1 MSAALATTERGT
13 GRAMIVADALTQE
26 GEQRKLLGEYVAK
39 HMQEDTDYGII
50 PGTKNRTLLKPGAEK
65 LTTLFR
71 CVPRFVVEEKI
82 ENWETGL
89 FFYRFACHI
98 ETLDG
103 GNVVAEGVGSCN
115 SYEGRYRWRNADRK
129 CPECGAAAIMRSK
142 FPPRENPSLAP
153 GWYCFSKKGGCGAQ
167 FTAEDEAIT
176 GQATGRVQNPDLAD
190 CANTV
195 LKMAKKR
202 AHVDAAIALARCSDI
217 FTQDV
222 EDFAGGH
229 AEPEQPAARNGNY
242 DPRTVPGVKSGD
254 DLKPPIRSIN
264 FAACGTLDELRTL
277 WVGLTPAEKEHYA
290 DAKDQRKAEIAT
302 EGEQGADPT
311 RSAKSAEPTAAT
323 GATATTSSSG
333 TQSIV
338 QPIELP
344 KAPRKLTANYI
355 SDLLLAVAERTQ
367 TRDLY
372 LIETVCNM
380 NNAPSLDDMDAAQLA
395 AADKFLREHAEKG
408 TVAA

>member
-229 AEPEQPAARNGNY
+229 EEPEQPAARNGKY
-242 DPRTVPGVKSGD
+242 DPRTIPSVKSGA

-264 FAACGTLDELRTL
+264 FSACGTLDELRAL

-290 DAKDQRKAEIAT
+290 DAKDERKAT
-302 EGEQGADPT
+302 LSHVPEGEQCADPSKAASG
-311 RSAKSAEPTAAT
+311 SAASANGSPASAAT
-323 GATATTSSSG
+323 PSS
-333 TQSIV
+333 
-338 QPIELP
+338 PISRQTDSLP
-344 KAPRKLTANYI
+344 KAPKKLTANYI
-355 SDLLLAVAERTQ
+355 SDLVAAVAETNGEDE
-367 TRDLY
+367 TDLIGA
-372 LIETVCNM
+372 LFASVM
-380 NNAPSLDDMDAAQLA
+380 QDADSLDTASPDQLQR
-395 AADKFLREHAEKG
+395 ADKWLRERVM
-408 TVAA
+408 VAA

>member
-229 AEPEQPAARNGNY
+229 EEPEQPAARNGKY
-242 DPRTVPGVKSGD
+242 DPRTIPSVKSGD

-277 WVGLTPAEKEHYA
+277 WIGLTPAEKEHYA
-290 DAKDQRKAEIAT
+290 DAKDERKAALT
-302 EGEQGADPT
+302 EGEQSLPPSANGVASGT
-311 RSAKSAEPTAAT
+311 TAARSAVQPAN
-323 GATATTSSSG
+323 TATEPDAAASANSD
-333 TQSIV
+333 
-338 QPIELP
+338 PLP
-344 KAPRKLTANYI
+344 KAPKELTANYI
-355 SDLLLAVAERTQ
+355 SDLIAAVADGLGADETH
-367 TRDLY
+367 
-372 LIETVCNM
+372 LIQDVCRAID
-380 NNAPSLDDMDAAQLA
+380 APDIDTASPDQLQR
-395 AADKFLREHAEKG
+395 ADKWLRERA

>member
-1 MSAALATTERGT
+1 MSAELATIERSG

-82 ENWETGL
+82 ENWDTGL

-115 SYEGRYRWRNADRK
+115 SYEGRYRWRTADRA
-129 CPECGAAAIMRSK
+129 CPQCGAAAIMRSK
-142 FPPRENPSLAP
+142 YPPRDNPNLAP
-153 GWYCFSKKGGCGAQ
+153 GWYCFAKKGGCGAQ
-167 FTAEDEAIT
+167 FAADDESIT
-176 GQATGRVQNPDLAD
+176 NQTTGRVQNPDLAD

-222 EDFAGGH
+222 EDFHGS
-229 AEPEQPAARNGNY
+229 EPETRGNY
-242 DPRTVPGVKSGD
+242 DPRTVPGVKSGADLQKPTIRTVNFSACETMD
-254 DLKPPIRSIN
+254 D
-264 FAACGTLDELRTL
+264 LRTL
-277 WVGLTPAEKEHYA
+277 WLSLSRPEQDHYL
-290 DAKDQRKAEIAT
+290 DAKDKRKAELQA
-302 EGEQGADPT
+302 EGEKRSDPPGNAGDAGNQSPSAGAAST
-311 RSAKSAEPTAAT
+311 KTARNRKSI
-323 GATATTSSSG
+323 TSES
-333 TQSIV
+333 
-338 QPIELP
+338 
-344 KAPRKLTANYI
+344 I
-355 SDLLLAVAERTQ
+355 SDLVTATAERSGVDEYVLLCTMLRECCKAQ
-367 TRDLY
+367 DGG
-372 LIETVCNM
+372 I
-380 NNAPSLDDMDAAQLA
+380 DDMTPEELT
-395 AADKFLREHAEKG
+395 AADAWLRGQPSAAKG
-408 TVAA
+408 AVTA

>member
-229 AEPEQPAARNGNY
+229 EEPEQPAARNGKY
-242 DPRTVPGVKSGD
+242 DPRTIPSVKSGA
-254 DLKPPIRSIN
+254 DLKPFIRTIN
-264 FAACGTLDELRTL
+264 FAACGSMDDLRTL

-290 DAKDQRKAEIAT
+290 DAKDQRKAALT
-302 EGEQGADPT
+302 EGEQSLPPSAHGADANTKADP
-311 RSAKSAEPTAAT
+311 
-323 GATATTSSSG
+323 SSV
-333 TQSIV
+333 T
-338 QPIELP
+338 LP
-344 KAPRKLTANYI
+344 KAPKKLTANYI
-355 SDLLLAVAERTQ
+355 SDLIAAVAETNGEDE
-367 TRDLY
+367 TDLIGA
-372 LIETVCNM
+372 LFASVM
-380 NNAPSLDDMDAAQLA
+380 QDADSLDTASPDQLQR
-395 AADKFLREHAEKG
+395 ADKWLRERVM
-408 TVAA
+408 VAA